1 MAQYTYDET
10 GALFS
15 VFILTLL
22 AILLLP
28 TTYYTLASKSQD
40 PIFITSDNDFPHC
53 DAKRQYLSTVKR
65 SSKSGLSVRIVLIL
79 LGWVSFALIAYHA
92 ATVKF
97 DEPVLWDPY
106 QILGVDSF
114 TSEKAIKKAFKKL
127 SLRFHPDKVVEDEKA
142 EAEKKFVEISKA
154 YKVLTDS
161 EARMIFDETGHPD
174 GKQAFQLGLA
184 LPKWLVEEG
193 NSAVV
198 LLFYTLIF
206 GIGMPVMVARWWSK
220 AKHMTKNKIE
230 NETMALFYRDIKESM
245 SFKSLVDVLSKST
258 EFISLTVDGTAAEYE
273 KLSGQIQTAME
284 ETTVHRFD
292 HLKKVTSKDFTAV
305 ASYRASLLI
314 YAHLVRVFPEDPVLL
329 EVQRRVIERCSI
341 LTNGMLQIVT
351 ARHWLSTTTAIIQ
364 LSQLI
369 VQALYQHQS
378 ALMQIPYCD
387 KNILKT
393 FQTKNR
399 NIDTVEKFVLLKK
412 DEQRE
417 LLKDLSTTE
426 SNTFIAVADRIPA
439 VKIVKANYSVL
450 GEPAII
456 PGAIVTLSVKLR
468 SVYGGVEAM
477 VGSDGKPRDS
487 EFTDPDVEAAKAKK
501 WWKESKEIVHEPHA
515 PYFFAVKKPTWW
527 VIHAN
532 SKDNRVIC
540 FGKVVGLDDD
550 KTVRLQFQAPPQAGT
565 WTFQVIVKS
574 DTYVGIDQ
582 KIDIK
587 LIVLPESAAP
597 IESDDNISEP
607 EEESLAG
614 QMQASKAQLKKRP
627 KTKAAHLREEF
638 DDSSDSDDESWSD
651 GDRQDDEGRDWE
663 SDHSDFVE

>member
-351 ARHWLSTTTAIIQ
+351 ARHWLSTTTAIIE

>member
-1 MAQYTYDET
+1 M
-10 GALFS
+10 
-15 VFILTLL
+15 VFDTL
-22 AILLLP
+22 
-28 TTYYTLASKSQD
+28 
-40 PIFITSDNDFPHC
+40 
-53 DAKRQYLSTVKR
+53 
-65 SSKSGLSVRIVLIL
+65 
-79 LGWVSFALIAYHA
+79 
-92 ATVKF
+92 
-97 DEPVLWDPY
+97 
-106 QILGVDSF
+106 
-114 TSEKAIKKAFKKL
+114 
-127 SLRFHPDKVVEDEKA
+127 
-142 EAEKKFVEISKA
+142 
-154 YKVLTDS
+154 
-161 EARMIFDETGHPD
+161 
-174 GKQAFQLGLA
+174 
-184 LPKWLVEEG
+184 
-193 NSAVV
+193 
-198 LLFYTLIF
+198 
-206 GIGMPVMVARWWSK
+206 
-220 AKHMTKNKIE
+220 
-230 NETMALFYRDIKESM
+230 
-245 SFKSLVDVLSKST
+245 
-258 EFISLTVDGTAAEYE
+258 
-273 KLSGQIQTAME
+273 QT
-284 ETTVHRFD
+284 
-292 HLKKVTSKDFTAV
+292 
-305 ASYRASLLI
+305 
-314 YAHLVRVFPEDPVLL
+314 
-329 EVQRRVIERCSI
+329 
-341 LTNGMLQIVT
+341 
-351 ARHWLSTTTAIIQ
+351 
-364 LSQLI
+364 
-369 VQALYQHQS
+369 
-378 ALMQIPYCD
+378 
-387 KNILKT
+387 
-393 FQTKNR
+393 
-399 NIDTVEKFVLLKK
+399 
-412 DEQRE
+412 
-417 LLKDLSTTE
+417 
-426 SNTFIAVADRIPA
+426 
-439 VKIVKANYSVL
+439 VL